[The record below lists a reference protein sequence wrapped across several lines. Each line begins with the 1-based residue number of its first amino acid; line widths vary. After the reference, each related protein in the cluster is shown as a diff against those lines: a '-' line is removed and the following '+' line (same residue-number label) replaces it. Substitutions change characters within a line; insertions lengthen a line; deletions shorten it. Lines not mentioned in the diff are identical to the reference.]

1 MTRLEKQ
8 LQKCREGG
16 GVELDLSGLDIS
28 DLTPFVTEFPNLQ
41 VLDVYSTQVHDL
53 SPLKDSVNLQE
64 LYVFSTQV
72 RDLTPLKDL
81 ANLKQLH
88 VSSTEVSDLSPL
100 KDLVNLQELYVYS
113 TQVTDFSVLDHLT
126 ENGLEIYK

>member
-41 VLDVYSTQVHDL
+41 VLYVSSTQV
-53 SPLKDSVNLQE
+53 N
-64 LYVFSTQV
+64 
-72 RDLTPLKDL
+72 
-81 ANLKQLH
+81 
-88 VSSTEVSDLSPL
+88 DLSPL
-100 KDLVNLQELYVYS
+100 KDLVNLQVLSVYS

-126 ENGLEIYK
+126 EDGLKIYK